1 LTGEHL
7 ISVDIC
13 VCTFRRPFLAETLRS
28 IANLRPSGLAVRVI
42 VADNDAVPSAQPL
55 VELMGRRMPFP
66 LLYLHAPMSNISVAR
81 NACLDAATA
90 DFVAFVDD
98 DETVSESWLAELVH
112 TAATTD
118 ADVVLGPVEAEYD
131 TAGPR
136 WLAGGDFHS
145 TAPVRVN
152 GEILTGYT
160 CNVLICRRGPIVAQ
174 RFDLTL
180 GQSGGEDTDYFYRLH
195 ELGAR
200 IAEAPAAFVREP
212 VPPSRATLGWLLR
225 RRFRSGQT
233 HGARLRRTSRQPWA
247 APVASASAKILYC
260 AAMTVATM
268 LSPVGWRRNLLR
280 SALHVGTL
288 AGLAGARQAALY
300 GDGNGTR
307 RSIPA
312 PTATAVN

>member
-1 LTGEHL
+1 MTAAPTV
-7 ISVDIC
+7 SVDIC

-28 IANLRPSGLAVRVI
+28 IANLETRGLDVRVI

-81 NACLDAATA
+81 NACLDAAAA

-98 DETVSESWLAELVH
+98 DETVGETWLTELVR
-112 TAATTD
+112 TAITSD
-118 ADVVLGPVEAEYD
+118 ADVVLGPVEAQYD
-131 TAGPR
+131 PAGPA
-136 WLAGGDFHS
+136 WLAAGDFHS
-145 TAPVRVN
+145 TAPVHVD

-160 CNVLICRRGPIVAQ
+160 CNVLIRRRGAATTQ
-174 RFDLTL
+174 RFDVAL

-195 ELGAR
+195 DLGAR
-200 IAEAPAAFVREP
+200 MAEAARAIVREP

-233 HGARLRRTSRQPWA
+233 YGARLRAVEEPRLRSA
-247 APVASASAKILYC
+247 AAALAKVGYC
-260 AAMTVATM
+260 AGMTVAT
-268 LSPVGWRRNLLR
+268 LPSPVGWRRNLLR
-280 SALHVGTL
+280 GALHAGTL

-300 GDGNGTR
+300 GDGSALR
-307 RSIPA
+307 HVPE

>member
-1 LTGEHL
+1 MTPERP
-7 ISVDIC
+7 ISVDVC

-28 IANLRPSGLAVRVI
+28 IANLEVRGLSVRVI

-55 VELMGRRMPFP
+55 VEQMGRRMPFP

-98 DETVSESWLAELVH
+98 DETVSASWLTELVR
-112 TAATTD
+112 AAVTTD
-118 ADVVLGPVEAEYD
+118 AGAVLGPVEAQYD
-131 TAGPR
+131 GGPN
-136 WLAGGDFHS
+136 WLAAGDFHS
-145 TAPVRVN
+145 TAPVHVN

-160 CNVLICRRGPIVAQ
+160 CNALIRRAAAAAL
-174 RFDLTL
+174 RFDLAL

-195 ELGAR
+195 DLGAR
-200 IAEAPAAFVREP
+200 LAEAPGAIVFEP
-212 VPPSRATLGWLLR
+212 VPPSRATLSWLLR

-233 HGARLRRTSRQPWA
+233 HGSRLRA
-247 APVASASAKILYC
+247 AGQSFAAAGPSAAAKVLYC
-260 AAMTVATM
+260 AGMTLATL

-280 SALHVGTL
+280 GALHVGTL
-288 AGLAGARQAALY
+288 AGLAGARQPALY
-300 GDGNGTR
+300 GDGSAAR
-307 RSIPA
+307 RTLPE

>member
-1 LTGEHL
+1 MTADRPL
-7 ISVDIC
+7 SVDIC

-28 IANLRPSGLAVRVI
+28 IANIEARGLSVRVI

-66 LLYLHAPMSNISVAR
+66 LLYLHAPVSNISLAR

-98 DETVSESWLAELVH
+98 DEAVREDWLAELVR
-112 TAATTD
+112 TAVATD
-118 ADVVLGPVEAEYD
+118 AEIVLGPVEAQYD
-131 TAGPR
+131 PAGPG
-136 WLAGGDFHS
+136 WLAAGDFHS
-145 TAPVRVN
+145 TAPVHVH

-160 CNVLICRRGPIVAQ
+160 CNVLIRRRGPAVTQ
-174 RFDLTL
+174 RFDLAL
-180 GQSGGEDTDYFYRLH
+180 GQSGGEDTDYFSRLH
-195 ELGAR
+195 DLGAR
-200 IAEAPAAFVREP
+200 IVEAPAAIVREP

-233 HGARLRRTSRQPWA
+233 HGARLRSSGRGWIGTAPA
-247 APVASASAKILYC
+247 AVSKIAYC
-260 AAMTVATM
+260 AAMTIATA
-268 LSPVGWRRNLLR
+268 LSPVAWRRNLLR
-280 SALHVGTL
+280 GALHVGTL

-300 GDGNGTR
+300 GDGVASR
-307 RSIPA
+307 RNLPQ